1 MLMIVQQCDNCVKR
15 GKKAYCNN
23 CILKP
28 DFFDIFRYDPNRDRF
43 GKGSKELRV
52 KAYTWND
59 VLEYVKNNFFDDKTR
74 NNLNINCEKDFAYLE
89 EKSSGQAKEN
99 SSVNGLGKGP
109 FLGYKVYLIDR
120 DQTPDHSTAKAG
132 NFCDLTAILSSDNN
146 DEGNID

>member
-1 MLMIVQQCDNCVKR
+1 MIVQQCDNCAKR

-23 CILKP
+23 CLLKP
-28 DFFDIFRYDPNRDRF
+28 DYFDIFRYDPNSDRF

-99 SSVNGLGKGP
+99 NSVNGLGKGP
-109 FLGYKVYLIDR
+109 FLGYKVYLINKDEIFE
-120 DQTPDHSTAKAG
+120 QSTVKADK
-132 NFCDLTAILSSDNN
+132 FCDLTVVLSN
-146 DEGNID
+146 DCK